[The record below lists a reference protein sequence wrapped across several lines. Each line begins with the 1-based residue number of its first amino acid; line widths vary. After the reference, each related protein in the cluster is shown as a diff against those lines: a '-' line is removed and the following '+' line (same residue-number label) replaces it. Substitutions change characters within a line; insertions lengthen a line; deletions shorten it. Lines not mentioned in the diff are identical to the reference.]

1 MSDTS
6 TISPYI
12 DSYNV
17 DPNTLNGLANI
28 PDARQSHFFY
38 FERGDQVDP
47 RLQRFL
53 DHVNRERP
61 RDAVASFLSGV
72 SIPRASL
79 GMYKEFIEFMIEQPG
94 FVDYIVSDVLP
105 KKHGVLGPE
114 LREEITRLLHDPD
127 NWLEAHLGIVA
138 SWTNR
143 DNQRLQNTDNQ
154 RAHADVANALGAL
167 RLTFGNLP
175 TVTHEGWFE
184 HIKQDGTMADR
195 SDNPYAP
202 AAVVDPKDGALDR
215 RIFPSPDEVVGVA
228 FEAHSGVHEERVP
241 TSEEYEKIG
250 GERVSV
256 TPTFELD
263 DLVRKARNNIA
274 ERGISTSVEIRGAGT
289 QPGRIE
295 TSSPNQDWGR

>member
-53 DHVNRERP
+53 DHANRERP
-61 RDAVASFLSGV
+61 RDAVASFISGV
-72 SIPRASL
+72 SIPSVES
-79 GMYKEFIEFMIEQPG
+79 GIYKDFIEYLIEQPG

-114 LREEITRLLHDPD
+114 LREEITKLLKDPN
-127 NWLEAHLGIVA
+127 NWLKSYSGIGA
-138 SWTNR
+138 SWTNQN
-143 DNQRLQNTDNQ
+143 NQRLQNTDFQ
-154 RAHADVANALGAL
+154 RPHVDTINALGAL

-184 HIKQDGTMADR
+184 HVDPDGPMAD
-195 SDNPYAP
+195 SYVAP
-202 AAVVDPKDGALDR
+202 ASVYDPHDGLLDER
-215 RIFPSPDEVVGVA
+215 VFPSPDEVSGVA

-241 TSEEYEKIG
+241 TAEEYEKIG

-256 TPTFELD
+256 TPTFEFD

-274 ERGISTSVEIRGAGT
+274 ERGITTSVEIRGAGT
-289 QPGRIE
+289 QPGRID